1 MNKNSIVVNL
11 FGPPGSGKSTLA
23 AALFADLKCNDLN
36 CELVTEFAKDMTWAQ
51 RHHEMRVQPYIF
63 GKQLARI
70 ERVMNKVDII
80 ITDSPLLLSLIYT
93 TDEWPTS
100 FISSVIDIFGMY
112 KNCNFLLKRSKKY
125 NSAGRNQTEE
135 ESDALYD
142 KIKILL
148 DESNTTFYNLEGTKD
163 ILVEQVKQKLP
174 LTNHP

>member
-1 MNKNSIVVNL
+1 MSKNSIVVSL
-11 FGPPGSGKSTLA
+11 FGGPGAGKSTLA
-23 AALFADLKCNDLN
+23 AALFADLKCNGFN

-93 TDEWPTS
+93 NDEWPLS
-100 FISSVIDIFGMY
+100 FRNSIVDIFNMY
-112 KNCNFLLKRSKKY
+112 KNYNFLLKRSKKY
-125 NSAGRNQTEE
+125 NPAGRNQTEE
-135 ESDALYD
+135 ESDEIYR
-142 KIKILL
+142 KIDILL
-148 DESNTTFYNLEGTKD
+148 NETRTPFLNLEGTVD

-174 LTNHP
+174 LTSHP

>member
-1 MNKNSIVVNL
+1 MNL
-11 FGPPGSGKSTLA
+11 FGAPSSGKSTLA
-23 AALFADLKCNDLN
+23 AALFADLKCNGFN

-100 FISSVIDIFGMY
+100 YILSVIDIFGMY
-112 KNCNFLLKRSKKY
+112 KNVNFLLKRVKKY
-125 NSAGRNQTEE
+125 NPTGRNQTEE
-135 ESDALYD
+135 ESDEIY
-142 KIKILL
+142 KQIMEILSVT
-148 DESNTTFYNLEGTKD
+148 DTPYTFINSFKD
-163 ILVEQVKQKLP
+163 DLNWMVKEVKNIIP
-174 LTNHP
+174 LTSRP

>member
-1 MNKNSIVVNL
+1 MNL
-11 FGPPGSGKSTLA
+11 FGAPGTGKSTLA
-23 AALFADLKCNDLN
+23 AALFADLKCNGFN

-100 FISSVIDIFGMY
+100 YSFSVLDIFRMY
-112 KNCNFLLKRSKKY
+112 KNVNILLKRVKKY
-125 NSAGRNQTEE
+125 NPAGRNQTEE
-135 ESDALYD
+135 ESDEIYKQIMEMLSVTDTPY
-142 KIKILL
+142 
-148 DESNTTFYNLEGTKD
+148 TFINSFQDDLNWM
-163 ILVEQVKQKLP
+163 VK
-174 LTNHP
+174 